1 MFQNRSIGEYV
12 NYETARCQDNFI
24 NQIRIKKPNLLRKKH
39 PIESNIENTVDIDY
53 PWELYL
59 LNNGRVK
66 VKQYSLYSS
75 VLCCHMILNESY
87 NIKSYYLY
95 PYVVKLIS
103 EKYKIDNSTLINE
116 LTQFFNK
123 AEKLGYVT
131 SVKNLHDLGE
141 AINEEI

>member
-1 MFQNRSIGEYV
+1 
-12 NYETARCQDNFI
+12 
-24 NQIRIKKPNLLRKKH
+24 
-39 PIESNIENTVDIDY
+39 
-53 PWELYL
+53 
-59 LNNGRVK
+59 
-66 VKQYSLYSS
+66 
-75 VLCCHMILNESY
+75 MILNESY

-103 EKYKIDNSTLINE
+103 EKYKIDNSILINE

-141 AINEEI
+141 SINEEI

>member
-12 NYETARCQDNFI
+12 DYETARCQDNFI

-39 PIESNIENTVDIDY
+39 PIESDIENTIDIDY

-59 LNNGRVK
+59 LNNDKVK
-66 VKQYSLYSS
+66 VKQ
-75 VLCCHMILNESY
+75 
-87 NIKSYYLY
+87 YYLY

-103 EKYKIDNSTLINE
+103 EKYKIDNSILINE